1 VDQKLGVAE
10 RPGRNGGRKL
20 MDSDQP
26 DWQSDFPRREEFED
40 FLGKKRAFVVDCH
53 EGLLG
58 YTVRA
63 REEKPK
69 GKGYEFAV
77 YSETSPYNALGRLRD
92 KARQSMATRYLGS
105 GHDMLHDK
113 LRGRITSD
121 GNGGVLLVVD
131 GLAVDMGELSRFF
144 SIHEG
149 WEFELKIK
157 DALE

>member
-1 VDQKLGVAE
+1 MMNSGHL
-10 RPGRNGGRKL
+10 
-20 MDSDQP
+20 

-40 FLGKKRAFVVDCH
+40 FAGKKRTFVVNCH
-53 EGLLG
+53 EGPLG

-69 GKGYEFAV
+69 GEGYEFAA

-92 KARQSMATRYLGS
+92 KARQSMATRYLS
-105 GHDMLHDK
+105 RGHDMLHDK

-131 GLAVDMGELSRFF
+131 GLAVDMGELARFF
-144 SIHEG
+144 STHEG
-149 WEFELKIK
+149 WEFELRIK
-157 DALE
+157 DALQ

>member
-1 VDQKLGVAE
+1 MSSNH
-10 RPGRNGGRKL
+10 PY
-20 MDSDQP
+20 
-26 DWQSDFPRREEFED
+26 WQSDFPLREEFEN
-40 FLGKKRAFVVDCH
+40 FSGKKMIFVIDRY
-53 EGLLG
+53 EGPLG

-69 GKGYEFAV
+69 GEGYEFAA

-92 KARQSMATRYLGS
+92 KVRQSVATRHLSS

-131 GLAVDMGELSRFF
+131 GLAVDMAELSRFF
-144 SIHEG
+144 STHEG
-149 WEFELKIK
+149 WEFELRIK

>member
-1 VDQKLGVAE
+1 
-10 RPGRNGGRKL
+10 

>member
-1 VDQKLGVAE
+1 
-10 RPGRNGGRKL
+10 

-77 YSETSPYNALGRLRD
+77 YSENSPYNALGRLRD